1 MASGFL
7 PEEVNPPKNKVNLRE
22 SVYCAFENS
31 VDKIILM
38 DNLNKGDINI
48 DLDGSGNADTAKK
61 FCVDYS
67 KRGTAK
73 CRKCKKLIEKSL
85 LRIGKYVIFKGKII
99 IQYYHISCAFAI
111 FEKARSPDNIVK
123 NLDELDGVEH
133 ILEDERIMIRKYIE
147 DTNKKSTT
155 NVHEAPKVIQKKK
168 IEFHAAG
175 NARKKKLKSHNEPLI
190 SCLLTQTS

>member
-1 MASGFL
+1 MLTKLWSCLQGLWELKKRMASGFL

-48 DLDGSGNADTAKK
+48 DLDGSGNADTANK

-67 KRGTAK
+67 KRGTAN
-73 CRKCKKLIEKSL
+73 CRKCKKMIEKSL

-99 IQYYHISCAFAI
+99 IQYYHIAFCH
-111 FEKARSPDNIVK
+111 
-123 NLDELDGVEH
+123 LW
-133 ILEDERIMIRKYIE
+133 
-147 DTNKKSTT
+147 
-155 NVHEAPKVIQKKK
+155 
-168 IEFHAAG
+168 
-175 NARKKKLKSHNEPLI
+175 
-190 SCLLTQTS
+190 